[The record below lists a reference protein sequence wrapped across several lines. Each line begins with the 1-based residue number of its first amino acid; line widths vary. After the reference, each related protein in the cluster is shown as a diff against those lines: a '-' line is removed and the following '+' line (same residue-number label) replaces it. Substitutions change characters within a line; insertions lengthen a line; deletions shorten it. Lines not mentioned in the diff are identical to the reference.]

1 MKALYAGRFDP
12 FTNGHL
18 DILKEACNI
27 FDKVYVCIANN
38 SEKHRFLPA
47 DKMKL
52 AIEKTIEELHENI
65 INNNISFFCYFSF
78 FTIDLRLS
86 ILQLKIGL
94 VFSFA

>member
-1 MKALYAGRFDP
+1 MKALYAGSFDP

-52 AIEKTIEELHENI
+52 AIEKTIEE
-65 INNNISFFCYFSF
+65 NNFSNAHV
-78 FTIDLRLS
+78 IVCNQMVAD
-86 ILQLKIGL
+86 ICNHLKHIYQNL
-94 VFSFA
+94 YIQS